1 MANHLK
7 KLAGETAVYGLS
19 TILARVLNFVFVP
32 VYTRMLT
39 TGEYGIATEFLAY
52 IAILQVALTMGMET
66 GCLRFANQ
74 SDRPR
79 QVFSTALTS
88 MFLLT
93 AAFFLCTLW
102 WSGDIASWL
111 GYHNYSICVVYLGGI
126 LAVDSF
132 TSILFAR
139 LRFEYHAVKFTIL
152 KSVKIATELGF
163 NLLLFFFAPAYF
175 AANPGSYFLNF
186 VSATP
191 DFSYIL
197 FAIFMSCIVSLLL
210 FIPDILRVKFRF
222 SRELWRKMMRYSLPL
237 MIAGL
242 PGVANDFIDRI
253 LFRYLSPEGVVW
265 QEQLGVFQAGVKLA
279 VIMSL
284 FVQMFRYA
292 AEPFFF
298 AGEKNKRSP
307 ISYAVVMNHF
317 TAFCVFIFL
326 FVMFY
331 MDAIGL
337 FLGKNFRS
345 GISIVPVMLG
355 AYILLGI
362 AFNLSMWYKL
372 SGKTQFAIY
381 ITSAGL
387 IVTLLVNLF
396 FMPRYGYLAAA
407 WGHFLSY
414 LVMVLLSAWLGAK
427 YYPIPYNWPKI
438 WTYTSLG
445 LLLFL
450 LSEWMDVTPLWL
462 KWSLHALLL
471 VGYVFVWFKMEKI
484 KLDLKKFLR
493 R

>member
-1 MANHLK
+1 MAGQLK
-7 KLAGETAVYGLS
+7 KLAGETAIYGLS
-19 TILARVLNFVFVP
+19 TILARVLNFIFVP
-32 VYTRMLT
+32 IYTRLLT
-39 TGEYGIATEFLAY
+39 TADYGIATEFLSY
-52 IAILQVALTMGMET
+52 IAILQVVLTMGMET

-79 QVFSTALTS
+79 KAFSTAL
-88 MFLLT
+88 LT
-93 AAFFLCTLW
+93 MLPVAVVFFICTLW

-111 GYHNYSICVVYLGGI
+111 GYNGYRICVIYLGGI
-126 LAVDSF
+126 LAIDSF

-139 LRFEYHAVKFTIL
+139 LRFEYHAVKFTVF
-152 KSVKIATELGF
+152 KSVKIGAELGF

-175 AANPGSYFLNF
+175 AANPDSWWLNF

-197 FAIFMSCIVSLLL
+197 FAIFMSCVVCLLL
-210 FIPDILRVKFRF
+210 FIPDMLKIKFRF
-222 SRELWRKMMRYSLPL
+222 SMELWRKMMMYSLPL

-253 LFRYLSPEGVVW
+253 LFRYFSPAGIVW

-298 AGEKNKRSP
+298 AEKKNRSSP

-326 FVMFY
+326 CVMFY
-331 MDAIGL
+331 MDIIGL
-337 FLGKNFRS
+337 LLGKDFRS
-345 GISIVPVMLG
+345 GLNVVPIMLG
-355 AYILLGI
+355 AYVLLGL

-387 IVTLLVNLF
+387 VVTLLVNVL
-396 FMPRYGYLAAA
+396 FMPYYGYLAAA

-438 WTYTSLG
+438 WTYISVG

-450 LSEWMDVTPLWL
+450 LSKWINITPLWL
-462 KWSLHALLL
+462 KWSVHTLLL
-471 VGYVFVWFKMEKI
+471 AGYVVIWLTMEKI
-484 KLDLKKFLR
+484 KLDIKKLCK
-493 R
+493 

>member
-7 KLAGETAVYGLS
+7 KLAGETAVYGLG
-19 TILARVLNFVFVP
+19 TVLARVLNFVFVP
-32 VYTRMLT
+32 IYTRMLT
-39 TGEYGIATEFLAY
+39 TAEYGIATEFLAY
-52 IAILQVALTMGMET
+52 IAILQVVLTMGMET

-79 QVFSTALTS
+79 QVFSTTLTF
-88 MFLLT
+88 MLVLT
-93 AAFFLCTLW
+93 TLFFLCTLW
-102 WSGDIASWL
+102 WSGDIASLL
-111 GYHNYSICVVYLGGI
+111 GYDTYCMCVIYLGGI
-126 LAVDSF
+126 LAIDSF
-132 TSILFAR
+132 TAILFAR
-139 LRFEYHAVKFTIL
+139 LRFEYHAVKFTL
-152 KSVKIATELGF
+152 FKSVKIGAELGL

-175 AANPGSYFLNF
+175 AAHPDSWWLNF

-197 FAIFMSCIVSLLL
+197 FAIFLSCIVCLLL
-210 FIPDILRVKFRF
+210 FIPDILKIKFGF
-222 SRELWRKMMRYSLPL
+222 SAELWRKMMLYSLPL

-265 QEQLGVFQAGVKLA
+265 QEQLGVFQAGVKLS
-279 VIMSL
+279 VIMAL

-317 TAFCVFIFL
+317 TAFCVLIFL
-326 FVMFY
+326 VVMLY
-331 MDAIGL
+331 IDAIGL
-337 FLGKNFRS
+337 LLGKDFRS
-345 GISIVPVMLG
+345 GLNVVPIMLG

-372 SGKTQFAIY
+372 SGKTQYAIY
-381 ITSAGL
+381 ITTAGL
-387 IVTLLVNLF
+387 LVTLLVNLL
-396 FMPRYGYLAAA
+396 FMPQYGYMAAA

-414 LVMVLLSAWLGAK
+414 LVMVVLSAWMGARH
-427 YYPIPYNWPKI
+427 YPIPYNWPKI
-438 WTYTSLG
+438 WTYASTG

-450 LSEWMDVTPLWL
+450 FSEWMDISSLWL
-462 KWSLHALLL
+462 KWSVHALLL
-471 VGYVFVWFKMEKI
+471 AGYVCVWLSMEKI
-484 KLDLKKFLR
+484 KLDIKKLCK
-493 R
+493 

>member
-1 MANHLK
+1 MASHLK
-7 KLAGETAVYGLS
+7 KLAGETAIYGLS

-32 VYTRMLT
+32 IYTRMLT
-39 TGEYGIATEFLAY
+39 TADYGIATEFLTY
-52 IAILQVALTMGMET
+52 IAILQVVLTMGMET

-79 QVFSTALTS
+79 EVFSTALTS
-88 MFLLT
+88 MLLLT
-93 AAFFLCTLW
+93 SLFFFCMLL

-111 GYHNYSICVVYLGGI
+111 GYKSYRICVIYLGGI
-126 LAVDSF
+126 LAIDSF
-132 TSILFAR
+132 ISILFAR
-139 LRFEYHAVKFTIL
+139 LRFEYQAFKFAIL
-152 KSVKIATELGF
+152 KSVKIGTELGF

-175 AANPGSYFLNF
+175 VANPDSWFLNF

-197 FAIFMSCIVSLLL
+197 CAIFMSCVVCLFL
-210 FIPDILRVKFRF
+210 FIPDILKVKFKF
-222 SRELWRKMMRYSLPL
+222 SGELWRKMMLYSLPL

-253 LFRYLSPEGVVW
+253 LFRYFSPEGVVW

-279 VIMSL
+279 VIMLL

-337 FLGKNFRS
+337 LIGKDFRS
-345 GISIVPVMLG
+345 GLSVVPIMLG
-355 AYILLGI
+355 AYLLLGI

-381 ITSAGL
+381 ITSVGLVVTL
-387 IVTLLVNLF
+387 IVNVI
-396 FMPRYGYLAAA
+396 FMPQYGYMAAA
-407 WGHFLSY
+407 WGHFFSY
-414 LVMVLLSAWLGAK
+414 LVMVILSAWLGAK

-438 WTYTSLG
+438 WTYVSVG
-445 LLLFL
+445 FLLFL
-450 LSEWMDVTPLWL
+450 CSKWMNITPLWL
-462 KWSLHALLL
+462 KWSVHALLL
-471 VGYVFVWFKMEKI
+471 AGYVFIWLKMEKI
-484 KLDLKKFLR
+484 KLDIKKLCK
-493 R
+493 

>member
-7 KLAGETAVYGLS
+7 KLAGETAIYGLS
-19 TILARVLNFVFVP
+19 TILARVLNFAFVP
-32 VYTRMLT
+32 VYTRLLT
-39 TGEYGIATEFLAY
+39 TADYGIATEFLSY
-52 IAILQVALTMGMET
+52 IAILQVVLTMGMET

-79 QVFSTALTS
+79 KVFSTALTTMLPLS
-88 MFLLT
+88 
-93 AAFFLCTLW
+93 AVFFLCSLW
-102 WSGDIASWL
+102 WSGDVASWL
-111 GYHNYSICVVYLGGI
+111 GYNSYRVCVIYLGGI
-126 LAVDSF
+126 LAIDSF

-139 LRFEYHAVKFTIL
+139 LRFEYKAVKFTVF
-152 KSVKIATELGF
+152 KSIKIVTELGF

-175 AANPGSYFLNF
+175 ALHPDSWWLNF

-197 FAIFMSCIVSLLL
+197 FAIFMSCLINLLL
-210 FIPDILRVKFRF
+210 FIPDILKVKFRF
-222 SRELWRKMMRYSLPL
+222 SSELWRKMMWYSLPL

-253 LFRYLSPEGVVW
+253 LFRYFSPDGIVW

-298 AGEKNKRSP
+298 AGGKNKSSP
-307 ISYAVVMNHF
+307 ISYAAVMNHF

-337 FLGKNFRS
+337 LLGKDFRS
-345 GISIVPVMLG
+345 GLSIVPIMLG
-355 AYILLGI
+355 AYVLLGI
-362 AFNLSMWYKL
+362 TFNLSMWYKL

-387 IVTLLVNLF
+387 LVTVLVNVF
-396 FMPRYGYLAAA
+396 FMPHYGYTAAA

-414 LVMVLLSAWLGAK
+414 LVMVVLSAWLGAK

-438 WTYTSLG
+438 WTYVSAG

-450 LSEWMDVTPLWL
+450 FSKWMNITPLWL
-462 KWSLHALLL
+462 KWCVHTLLL
-471 VGYVFVWFKMEKI
+471 AVYGMIWLKMEKI
-484 KLDLKKFLR
+484 KLDIKKICK
-493 R
+493 